1 MVKFLSSI
9 QFQRAE
15 WNSRMRTF
23 SNHLATVESSRCVH
37 GYWLKTGHE
46 KAGIDSLNGEIQL
59 FSGEI
64 NQFIILDQNKIY
76 KRKNSIGQWVYRKWK
91 SADYQSLERL

>member
-23 SNHLATVESSRCVH
+23 SNHLA
-37 GYWLKTGHE
+37 GYWLEPDTDWKPDTKKLELTHSM
-46 KAGIDSLNGEIQL
+46 ARSNF

-76 KRKNSIGQWVYRKWK
+76 KRKNPIGQWVYRKWK

>member
-1 MVKFLSSI
+1 MVKLLSSI

-15 WNSRMRTF
+15 WNSRMGTF

-37 GYWLKTGHE
+37 WLKTGH
-46 KAGIDSLNGEIQL
+46 KKTGIDSLDGEIQL

-76 KRKNSIGQWVYRKWK
+76 KRKNSIGQWVHRKWK